1 MHILPGYRGTY
12 IWGYVLSGHCSRQ
25 QISGKNEGYLF
36 SEGYLFTGFY
46 GSSFSH
52 YLLALLAVFLLTTC
66 RKSGS
71 KSLPDLHELAFYNL
85 LALTRSVAQ
94 AQRSSWSTC
103 HTRSAKTEEPGG
115 HALQYST
122 VGCRRTGGRRSQ
134 PGSFLFFTTSANLVL
149 ILQSVFE
156 SRRLACSAQTVCDDA
171 CWAWNAAE
179 TFQTVEVEAFE
190 VRAMLPKKSSSQQT
204 LFACGEPFLAH
215 FSSLGRSYF

>member
-1 MHILPGYRGTY
+1 MEVFGNVSTKRLSMPHDQQMARYLQRFEHQQQSQAWAKMQVSVGLWMRMYGYSSLRTNAKARE
-12 IWGYVLSGHCSRQ
+12 SS
-25 QISGKNEGYLF
+25 KN
-36 SEGYLFTGFY
+36 T
-46 GSSFSH
+46 
-52 YLLALLAVFLLTTC
+52 
-66 RKSGS
+66 
-71 KSLPDLHELAFYNL
+71 
-85 LALTRSVAQ
+85 
-94 AQRSSWSTC
+94 
-103 HTRSAKTEEPGG
+103 
-115 HALQYST
+115 YST

-134 PGSFLFFTTSANLVL
+134 PGSFLFFATSANLVL

>member
-1 MHILPGYRGTY
+1 MLKIRTLFLSWDIEKSSLIALRCAAMHKATA
-12 IWGYVLSGHCSRQ
+12 SRATVP
-25 QISGKNEGYLF
+25 IPWYCVIRTVF
-36 SEGYLFTGFY
+36 WFY
-46 GSSFSH
+46 
-52 YLLALLAVFLLTTC
+52 A
-66 RKSGS
+66 
-71 KSLPDLHELAFYNL
+71 
-85 LALTRSVAQ
+85 
-94 AQRSSWSTC
+94 
-103 HTRSAKTEEPGG
+103 
-115 HALQYST
+115 YST

-190 VRAMLPKKSSSQQT
+190 VRAVLPKKSSSQQT